1 MNTALPSTHFE
12 LSDPEI
18 LVNIKKIPSITTLFS
33 KVIFLSMVRPGTLDN
48 DARISK
54 VRIVFN
60 GVKPDGQK
68 IRRYKQVCGF
78 ASSLGANDPDS
89 DETCIPAS
97 YRQTLFIGLLGKF
110 ITTAH
115 FPINPM
121 GLIQVGQS
129 FEQKR
134 AVKTDEILDL
144 SCQLQGITKTL
155 KGIHTQFLLE
165 ISSDKEIVWRGISTF
180 FTRSKIKQKNKTI
193 EKVEKKE
200 EQFLDIKERIFVPGD
215 TGRKYA
221 GVSGDYNPHHLY
233 GITAKMIGFKHPIAH
248 GMWSLARVMAS
259 MEKNFGSHYPLRA
272 DAAFKLPIFMPATI
286 NLGYEPAQ
294 KTREQNEP
302 TEIGTNEIGANK
314 IGTNKIKPDETQIDF
329 ELRDDK
335 KGIPHLKGQFAFTRG
350 NG

>member
-1 MNTALPSTHFE
+1 MDTALPPTHFE

-18 LVNIKKIPSITTLFS
+18 LVKIKKIPSITALFS
-33 KVIFLSMVRPGTLDN
+33 KVVFLSMVRPSTLD
-48 DARISK
+48 DGARISK

-60 GVKPDGQK
+60 GVKPDDQK

-78 ASSLGANDPDS
+78 ANDLGANDPDS
-89 DETCIPAS
+89 ETCIPAS
-97 YRQTLFIGLLGKF
+97 YLQTLFIGLLGKF

-134 AVKTDEILDL
+134 AVKTNEILDL
-144 SCQLQGITKTL
+144 CCQLQGITKTL

-165 ISSDKEIVWRGISTF
+165 IFSDKEIVWQGISTF
-180 FTRSKIKQKNKTI
+180 FTRSKNKQKNK
-193 EKVEKKE
+193 KVEKKE
-200 EQFLDIKERIFVPGD
+200 EQLLEIKERIFVPGD
-215 TGRKYA
+215 TGRRYA

-259 MEKNFGSHYPLRA
+259 MEQNFGSHYPMRA

-286 NLGYEPAQ
+286 TLGYEPAQ

-302 TEIGTNEIGANK
+302 TEIETPGIE
-314 IGTNKIKPDETQIDF
+314 TNKINSDETQIDF

>member
-1 MNTALPSTHFE
+1 MDTPPTLFE

-18 LVNIKKIPSITTLFS
+18 LVEIKKIPSITALFS
-33 KVIFLSMVRPGTLDN
+33 KVVFLSIIRPDTLD
-48 DARISK
+48 DGTHVSK
-54 VRIVFN
+54 VKIVFN

-78 ASSLGANDPDS
+78 TSSAETNDPDP
-89 DETCIPAS
+89 DTCIPAS
-97 YRQTLFIGLLGKF
+97 YLQTLFIGLLGKF
-110 ITTAH
+110 ITTPH

-144 SCQLQGITKTL
+144 SCQLQGMTKTV
-155 KGIHTQFLLE
+155 KGIHTRFYLAV
-165 ISSDKEIVWRGISTF
+165 SSDKEVVWQGISTF
-180 FTRSKIKQKNKTI
+180 FTRSKHKQ
-193 EKVEKKE
+193 EKKVLEKKE
-200 EQFLDIKERIFVPGD
+200 EQLLDIKERIFVPGN

-259 MEKNFGSHYPLRA
+259 MEKNHGSRYPLRA

-286 NLGYEPAQ
+286 TLGYAPSQ
-294 KTREQNEP
+294 KTVEENEP
-302 TEIGTNEIGANK
+302 IEIRTTEIGTD
-314 IGTNKIKPDETQIDF
+314 KIKPEETRIDF
-329 ELRDDK
+329 ELRDDQ
-335 KGIPHLKGQFAFTRG
+335 KGIPHLKGQFSCALE

>member
-1 MNTALPSTHFE
+1 LDTALPPTNFE

-18 LVNIKKIPSITTLFS
+18 LVKIKKIPSITALFS
-33 KVIFLSMVRPGTLDN
+33 KVLFLSMVRPGTLDD

-54 VRIVFN
+54 VKIVFN

-68 IRRYKQVCGF
+68 IAKYKGVCGF
-78 ASSLGANDPDS
+78 ASSVGADPPPG
-89 DETCIPAS
+89 ETFIPAS
-97 YRQTLFIGLLGKF
+97 YLQTLFIGLLGKF

-129 FEQKR
+129 FEQIR

-165 ISSDKEIVWRGISTF
+165 ISSDKEVVWQGISTF
-180 FTRSKIKQKNKTI
+180 FTRSKHKQQKK
-193 EKVEKKE
+193 KAKKKE
-200 EQFLDIKERIFVPGD
+200 AFLDIKEHIFVPGD

-259 MEKNFGSHYPLRA
+259 MEKDFGSHYPLKA
-272 DAAFKLPIFMPATI
+272 DATFKLPIFMPATI
-286 NLGYEPAQ
+286 TLGYAPAERTEENRSTETGTD
-294 KTREQNEP
+294 KIGTN
-302 TEIGTNEIGANK
+302 EIGTNEI
-314 IGTNKIKPDETQIDF
+314 KPDETRIDF

-335 KGIPHLKGQFAFTRG
+335 KGIPHLKGQFACALE
-350 NG
+350 NE

>member
-1 MNTALPSTHFE
+1 
-12 LSDPEI
+12 
-18 LVNIKKIPSITTLFS
+18 
-33 KVIFLSMVRPGTLDN
+33 
-48 DARISK
+48 
-54 VRIVFN
+54 
-60 GVKPDGQK
+60 
-68 IRRYKQVCGF
+68 
-78 ASSLGANDPDS
+78 
-89 DETCIPAS
+89 
-97 YRQTLFIGLLGKF
+97 
-110 ITTAH
+110 
-115 FPINPM
+115 M

-165 ISSDKEIVWRGISTF
+165 ISSGKEIVWQGISTF
-180 FTRSKIKQKNKTI
+180 FTRSKNKQKNK
-193 EKVEKKE
+193 KGGMKE
-200 EQFLDIKERIFVPGD
+200 EQFLEIKERIFVPGD
-215 TGRKYA
+215 TGRRYA

-259 MEKNFGSHYPLRA
+259 MEQNFGSHYPMRA

-286 NLGYEPAQ
+286 TLGYEPAQ

-302 TEIGTNEIGANK
+302 TEIETPGIE
-314 IGTNKIKPDETQIDF
+314 TNKINSDETQIDF